1 MAKRILIR
9 SAMLLALFVM
19 TISIAEAEREIEM
32 PDRFIDELARKGY
45 IVQEGKVDFPKIG
58 TMCCK
63 CDLPICYA
71 NNPSSPYGIFVLPPA
86 PNQPSSVKNPYSEW
100 FSDGGY
106 YPEGEDWSWFFRQRA
121 DEAIVFIG
129 TTPPEMDY
137 FGITGYIYDRYKEG
151 ITPPACI
158 YIDHEDNDIE
168 KTKDPP
174 VSALNRFPLFASV
187 GDTINNGVINVAGN
201 KANPFNEDVVIIVA
215 TDRRIEQEI
224 RKTLLKAGYPDKI
237 INTIVVSPSLVR
249 LGVELESDSFLYL
262 MRLASEITPE
272 LQKYMDSNLRV
283 FRVSPYPPVPISS
296 IDPLESPALRVR
308 GTGETEVDLLPA
320 VDELGKAIV
329 EKYSALGYSAEKV
342 VAVNFF
348 TGYNCIENGDM
359 CQGDNRD
366 TPYIGAGIDPVTKEP
381 AQELRLGPD
390 DFYIAYG
397 VNHQKTDKATYTNVS
412 VLGWTKKFSP
422 VVFINDEM
430 PGSAYSYLGSS
441 INSATQDKLYAL
453 KVTRPGGCGGD
464 YTYCREVDYSCEGGI
479 AADDPITLVS
489 RAYLEP
495 ETMVGA
501 DYGEIIID
509 RVIKFTK

>member
-1 MAKRILIR
+1 MAKRILIL
-9 SAMLLALFVM
+9 SAMLLAMFLM
-19 TISIAEAEREIEM
+19 TISIAEARRKIEM
-32 PDRFIDELARKGY
+32 PDRFIDEL
-45 IVQEGKVDFPKIG
+45 EGKVDFPDIAS
-58 TMCCK
+58 MCCK

-86 PNQPSSVKNPYSEW
+86 PNQDSSVKNPYSEW
-100 FSDGGY
+100 LFDGGY
-106 YPEGEDWSWFFRQRA
+106 YPEGDEGWSWFFRQRA

-137 FGITGYIYDRYKEG
+137 FGITGYIYDRHKEG
-151 ITPPACI
+151 ITLPACV
-158 YIDHEDNDIE
+158 YIDIDGNEQ
-168 KTKDPP
+168 TKNPP
-174 VSALNRFPLFASV
+174 DSALNRFPLFASL
-187 GDTINNGVINVAGN
+187 GDTINNRVINVAGN
-201 KANPFNEDVVIIVA
+201 KANPFNKDVVIIVA
-215 TDRRIEQEI
+215 TDRIIEQKI

-262 MRLASEITPE
+262 TRLASQITPE
-272 LQKYMDSNLRV
+272 LQEYMDSNLRV
-283 FRVSPYPPVPISS
+283 FRVSPDPPVPISS
-296 IDPLESPALRVR
+296 IDPLASPALRVR
-308 GTGETEVDLLPA
+308 GTGKTEVDLLPA

-329 EKYSALGYSAEKV
+329 KEYSGPEYSAEKL
-342 VAVNFF
+342 VAVNFY

-366 TPYIGAGIDPVTKEP
+366 TPYIGFGIDPVTKNP

-397 VNHQKTDKATYTNVS
+397 VNHQKTNKATYSNVS

-422 VVFINDEM
+422 VVFSNDEM
-430 PGSAYSYLGSS
+430 PGSAQYYLLGSS
-441 INSATQDKLYAL
+441 IDSATQDKLYAL
-453 KVTRPGGCGGD
+453 KVSRPGGCGGD
-464 YTYCREVDYSCEGGI
+464 YTYCREVKYDCEDGI
-479 AADDPITLVS
+479 AEDDPITLVS

-509 RVIKFTK
+509 RVIKFTKTEP